1 MPHSPDVAVTENSA
15 PESLAARMR
24 IVLVCPQH
32 PGNIGAA
39 ARAMKNMGLRELVLV
54 SPRNYPHA
62 QATAMAAD
70 AVDLLDETRVCATLE
85 QAVGDCSRV
94 VATTARSRYLSQPT
108 YTPRQWVERQR
119 TQPATGS
126 VALLFGRER
135 TGLTNAELDFSQ
147 ELISIPVNPDYPSL
161 NLAQAVQVLSYE
173 IRLGALAPDL
183 AEAVAPADPQS
194 APVPQEEMERYYEHL
209 ERTLVATRF
218 LNPDNP
224 RLLMRRLRLLYGRLN
239 PNANEMNI
247 MRGILTAVED
257 SLRRR

>member
-1 MPHSPDVAVTENSA
+1 
-15 PESLAARMR
+15 MR
-24 IVLVCPQH
+24 VVLVCPQH
-32 PGNIGAA
+32 PGNIGAT
-39 ARAMKNMGLRELVLV
+39 ARAMKNMGLSELVLV

-70 AVDLLDETRVCATLE
+70 AADLLARTRVCATLE

-94 VATTARSRYLSQPT
+94 VATTARNRYLSQPM

-119 TQPATGS
+119 TQPVTGRI
-126 VALLFGRER
+126 ALLFGRER

-173 IRLGALAPDL
+173 IRLGQLAPEP
-183 AEAVAPADPQS
+183 AAAAPMDPQS

-209 ERTLVATRF
+209 ERTLVATKF

-224 RLLMRRLRLLYGRLN
+224 RFLMRRLRLLYGRLN

-247 MRGILTAVED
+247 MRGMLTAVED